1 MGRRPKRAFIPP
13 FEKGRLGGIL
23 LINVVIIMR
32 PLITACVAQT
42 IWGKKGDFT
51 TPKQLYKMLAG

>member
-1 MGRRPKRAFIPP
+1 MLEFREAL

-32 PLITACVAQT
+32 PLIIPVLS
-42 IWGKKGDFT
+42 FF
-51 TPKQLYKMLAG
+51 